1 MQTFRYVAKNIKT
14 GRILFNEE
22 ENRIHN
28 FITIS
33 ETNDFLKK
41 NNLNVLD
48 YELITASANKLAD
61 LNTIEKVER
70 GLL

>member
-22 ENRIHN
+22 ENRIHK

-33 ETNDFLKK
+33 AVNYFLKK

-48 YELITASANKLAD
+48 YELIRASANQLAD
-61 LNTIEKVER
+61 LNTVEKVER

>member
-1 MQTFRYVAKNIKT
+1 MQTFRYVAKNIQT

-22 ENRIHN
+22 ENRIHKFN
-28 FITIS
+28 TIS
-33 ETNDFLKK
+33 ETNDFLKQ
-41 NNLNVLD
+41 NNLNPLD
-48 YELITASANKLAD
+48 YEFITASANKLAD

>member
-14 GRILFNEE
+14 GRILFNEKE
-22 ENRIHN
+22 QRIHN

>member
-14 GRILFNEE
+14 GRILFNEKE
-22 ENRIHN
+22 QRIHN

-70 GLL
+70 GIL

>member
-22 ENRIHN
+22 ENRIHK

-48 YELITASANKLAD
+48 YELLTASANKLAD

>member
-1 MQTFRYVAKNIKT
+1 MQTFRYVAKDIKT
-14 GRILFNEE
+14 GRILFNEKE
-22 ENRIHN
+22 QRIHN

>member
-22 ENRIHN
+22 ENRIHR
-28 FITIS
+28 FETIS

>member
-70 GLL
+70 GIL

>member
-1 MQTFRYVAKNIKT
+1 MQTFRYVAKDIKT

-70 GLL
+70 GIL